1 MIIVFDSREQKPYRF
16 DGTPYEGVT
25 VESGTLQTAD
35 YSLKGLEDRIGIE
48 RKSLDD
54 LAGTL
59 TNGRERFQR
68 ECERGRGLDYFA
80 LVVESDMESV
90 RRHRY
95 RSRMKPQALLQ
106 SLFAFSVRYGLH
118 VFWAGCREGGEYTT
132 FSLLQKYLREATERL
147 KAITTHARQPVI

>member
-16 DGTPYEGVT
+16 DGTPYEGAA
-25 VESGTLQTAD
+25 VESGTLQTGD
-35 YSLKGLEDRIGIE
+35 YSLRGLEDRIGIE
-48 RKSLDD
+48 RKTLDD

-59 TNGRERFQR
+59 TSGRERFQH
-68 ECERGRGLDYFA
+68 ECERGRGLDYFG
-80 LVVESDMESV
+80 LVIEASMDDV

-95 RSRMKPQALLQ
+95 RSKMKPQALLQ

-147 KAITTHARQPVI
+147 KAIAIHAEQSMV